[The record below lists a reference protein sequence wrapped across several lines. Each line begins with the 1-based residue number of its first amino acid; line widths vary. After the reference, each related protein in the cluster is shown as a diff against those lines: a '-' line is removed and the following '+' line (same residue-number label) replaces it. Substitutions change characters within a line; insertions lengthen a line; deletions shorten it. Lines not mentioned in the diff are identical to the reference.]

1 MIPDKTDETEIKLVA
16 HLQRVIAAENMT
28 ESGLDKWTVEG
39 QMKRCKSILVVL
51 NGSSRYRARSL
62 FEL

>member
-39 QMKRCKSILVVL
+39 
-51 NGSSRYRARSL
+51 
-62 FEL
+62 